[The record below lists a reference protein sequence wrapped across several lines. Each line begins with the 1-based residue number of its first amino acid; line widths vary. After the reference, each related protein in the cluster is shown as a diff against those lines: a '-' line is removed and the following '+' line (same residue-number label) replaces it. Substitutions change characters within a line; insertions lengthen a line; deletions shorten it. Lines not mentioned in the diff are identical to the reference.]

1 MKSELGLDS
10 TVQKGS
16 DTLYTLLLRLSAP
29 LQSWGSGSFY
39 DRRET
44 DYMPT
49 KSGIIGMLAAALGR
63 KRNESLD
70 DLAELN
76 FGVRIDLPGT
86 KLDDF
91 HITQMGEK
99 LNTNLSSRAYLNDAI
114 FLVGLEWED
123 SGFLQMLENALRQPK
138 FCIFLGR
145 KSCPPTLPLV
155 LGIREGSLESALREE
170 EWLVPKW
177 RKKSLFR
184 FTQEIPLRIVME
196 SLTGNAVKKDVPVSF
211 SPMGREY
218 RFRRMKE
225 VSPKIVT
232 NGCASVTALTEH
244 DPMTGLK

>member
-86 KLDDF
+86 KLRRW
-91 HITQMGEK
+91 EK
-99 LNTNLSSRAYLNDAI
+99 N
-114 FLVGLEWED
+114 
-123 SGFLQMLENALRQPK
+123 
-138 FCIFLGR
+138 
-145 KSCPPTLPLV
+145 
-155 LGIREGSLESALREE
+155 
-170 EWLVPKW
+170 
-177 RKKSLFR
+177 
-184 FTQEIPLRIVME
+184 
-196 SLTGNAVKKDVPVSF
+196 
-211 SPMGREY
+211 
-218 RFRRMKE
+218 
-225 VSPKIVT
+225 
-232 NGCASVTALTEH
+232 
-244 DPMTGLK
+244 